1 MNNKQKFNEI
11 LNSILND
18 KNNENINEL
27 TNIIKINMEKVY
39 WDKIYQDMM
48 DGNSYSFNILL
59 TEISNKIKKLVPN
72 NNSFINNYEEGLN
85 KNYLLEKINK
95 QIFGQDDFVI
105 LFKYVI
111 NIIYKLQSP
120 SDDIKL
126 ENFKTEMLDKID
138 KGFFI
143 HYIKEIFIYLN
154 NHLNQ
159 IHEKKR
165 RYMIN

>member
-11 LNSILND
+11 LNSKKKK

-27 TNIIKINMEKVY
+27 TNIIKINMEKAY

-48 DGNSYSFNILL
+48 DGNSSSFNILL

-120 SDDIKL
+120 SDDKKL

-138 KGFFI
+138 QGFFI